1 MKNHKTQYMAFMA
14 MFLAIEIALVLT
26 PLGYI
31 QLGIIS
37 ATTMH
42 IPVIIAGITLG
53 KKAGAQLGFV
63 FGLTS
68 MLNATF
74 RPLPTSFVFTPLITF
89 GGMSGNW
96 TSLIIAFVPRIL
108 LGYLAGLVYE
118 QLQKKQVNN
127 NVSIIAGALTGTITN
142 TVLVLGGI
150 YLFFGAQYAQVA
162 GVAYQALLG
171 VLFGVVT
178 TNGIAEAILGAICC
192 LVVCKAV
199 APATRKFKLADSSI

>member
-42 IPVIIAGITLG
+42 IPV
-53 KKAGAQLGFV
+53 
-63 FGLTS
+63 
-68 MLNATF
+68 
-74 RPLPTSFVFTPLITF
+74 
-89 GGMSGNW
+89 
-96 TSLIIAFVPRIL
+96 
-108 LGYLAGLVYE
+108 
-118 QLQKKQVNN
+118 
-127 NVSIIAGALTGTITN
+127 IIAGALTGTITN

>member
-1 MKNHKTQYMAFMA
+1 MKTNKTQYMAFMA

-31 QLGIIS
+31 PLGPIS

-42 IPVIIAGITLG
+42 IPVIIAGIALG

-74 RPLPTSFVFTPLITF
+74 RPLPTSFVFSPFITI
-89 GGMSGNW
+89 GTMSGNW
-96 TSLIIAFVPRIL
+96 TSLLIAFIPRIL
-108 LGYLAGLVYE
+108 LGYLAGAIYE
-118 QLQKKQVNN
+118 QLKKRNVNDYAC
-127 NVSIIAGALTGTITN
+127 ILTGALTGAITN

-150 YLFFGAQYAQVA
+150 YIFFGSAYAETV
-162 GVAYQALLG
+162 GVAYNALIAM
-171 VLFGVVT
+171 LFGIVT
-178 TNGIAEAILGAICC
+178 TNGIAEAALGAAACLLICR
-192 LVVCKAV
+192 AI
-199 APATRKFKLADSSI
+199 APITAKFKLQKA

>member
-1 MKNHKTQYMAFMA
+1 MKTNKTQYMAFMA

-31 QLGIIS
+31 PLGPIN

-42 IPVIIAGITLG
+42 IPVIIAGIALG

-74 RPLPTSFVFTPLITF
+74 RPLPTSFVFSPFITI
-89 GGMSGNW
+89 GTMSGNW
-96 TSLIIAFVPRIL
+96 TSLLIAFIPRIL
-108 LGYLAGLVYE
+108 LGYMAGAIYE
-118 QLQKKQVNN
+118 QLKKRNVNDYACIL
-127 NVSIIAGALTGTITN
+127 SGAILGAITN

-150 YLFFGAQYAQVA
+150 YLFFGSAYAETV
-162 GVAYQALLG
+162 GVAYNALLAMLIG
-171 VLFGVVT
+171 IVT
-178 TNGIAEAILGAICC
+178 TNGIAEAALGAAACLLICR
-192 LVVCKAV
+192 AITPIT
-199 APATRKFKLADSSI
+199 AKFKLQKAKA